1 MLLPIR
7 PICSKNKVRKD
18 GTSLI
23 FIQSCFTSDSTTLL
37 NTELAIP
44 SKYWNRKLLRVPDD
58 LPKEYGDYKEINKEL
73 QRQIRLAEDIIS
85 FALDH
90 RFSDPVEFVKKTFRP
105 DFALEDL
112 KKTKK
117 EIKPQQPKVNLDFF
131 FQIEDYINS
140 KKRSRTENQRNMEG
154 KG

>member
-23 FIQSCFTSDSTTLL
+23 FIQYCFTSDSKTLL

-44 SKYWNRKLLRVPDD
+44 SKYWNRKLLRVSDD

-73 QRQIRLAEDIIS
+73 QRCR
-85 FALDH
+85 FALL
-90 RFSDPVEFVKKTFRP
+90 RILYPLPLTIGFRT
-105 DFALEDL
+105 L
-112 KKTKK
+112 
-117 EIKPQQPKVNLDFF
+117 
-131 FQIEDYINS
+131 
-140 KKRSRTENQRNMEG
+140 
-154 KG
+154 

>member
-85 FALDH
+85 FGLDH
-90 RFSDPVEFVKKTFRP
+90 RFSDPVEFVKKRFGLTLR
-105 DFALEDL
+105 
-112 KKTKK
+112 
-117 EIKPQQPKVNLDFF
+117 
-131 FQIEDYINS
+131 S
-140 KKRSRTENQRNMEG
+140 KI
-154 KG
+154 